1 MCGGLKKRYILT
13 ALVCFGAVMSGGGF
27 VQAEST
33 TAESRSETRTTV
45 DRNGTIAERVRR
57 TESRTTVSSETK
69 DSDAIRN
76 MAAEQRRQMERMGL
90 PHTGD
95 RAFNEKVEYQ
105 YESGVVLNELLAPL
119 VVPNRN
125 VPKSIGTWAG
135 MTFQNDRIIEQG
147 ILAKCKSG
155 GKWGILGTDGKE
167 LIAPA
172 YKEILDVNDRTGVIH
187 VMVDKKTTRFISKTG
202 EQLTPEAAD
211 ESDRR
216 SRTDAA
222 GQEDSREY
230 YDSDGYTSFK
240 EKGKYGFKDGM
251 GKVVI
256 SPRYKDVIAEFSEDR
271 AFVKNE
277 KGKIVAVDGSGR
289 ELFQAPS
296 NQMYAYEGGL
306 AEYRRKVGGFN
317 VGSLLGFVTGGL
329 IYGGFGYNGIGLGG
343 FTYDGAK
350 RGYIDRDGNI
360 VIDSK
365 NDKVWP
371 MTWYGTVIK
380 NDRKTGFV
388 NRKGE
393 YVIRPGD
400 YDVGDLDEINGLLV
414 LKDGKTGKSGI
425 FSVETGQQVI
435 PFRYDGITFAG
446 SDRLVV
452 EKNGVRSL
460 YNMRTG
466 YSVFS
471 VSTDMTIDPFLH
483 DRLTWVHQGS
493 SNYEVIND
501 QGQILFA
508 DKEGLIEEARPFS
521 HGYSAV
527 KAKGKWGIMGA
538 SGKWLVQPVYQDLDI
553 L

>member
-1 MCGGLKKRYILT
+1 ML
-13 ALVCFGAVMSGGGF
+13 
-27 VQAEST
+27 
-33 TAESRSETRTTV
+33 
-45 DRNGTIAERVRR
+45 
-57 TESRTTVSSETK
+57 
-69 DSDAIRN
+69 
-76 MAAEQRRQMERMGL
+76 
-90 PHTGD
+90 
-95 RAFNEKVEYQ
+95 
-105 YESGVVLNELLAPL
+105 
-119 VVPNRN
+119 
-125 VPKSIGTWAG
+125 
-135 MTFQNDRIIEQG
+135 
-147 ILAKCKSG
+147 
-155 GKWGILGTDGKE
+155 
-167 LIAPA
+167 
-172 YKEILDVNDRTGVIH
+172 
-187 VMVDKKTTRFISKTG
+187 
-202 EQLTPEAAD
+202 
-211 ESDRR
+211 
-216 SRTDAA
+216 
-222 GQEDSREY
+222 
-230 YDSDGYTSFK
+230 
-240 EKGKYGFKDGM
+240 
-251 GKVVI
+251 
-256 SPRYKDVIAEFSEDR
+256 AEFSEDR

-360 VIDSK
+360 VIDSR
-365 NDKVWP
+365 NDTVWP

-380 NDRKTGFV
+380 NDGKTGFV

>member
-76 MAAEQRRQMERMGL
+76 MAAEQRRQMEHMGL

-95 RAFNEKVEYQ
+95 RELNEKVEYQ

-256 SPRYKDVIAEFSEDR
+256 SPRYKDVLAEFSEDR

-380 NDRKTGFV
+380 NGGKTGFV

-414 LKDGKTGKSGI
+414 LKEGKTGKSGI
-425 FSVETGQQVI
+425 FSVETGQQQL
-435 PFRYDGITFAG
+435 RG
-446 SDRLVV
+446 
-452 EKNGVRSL
+452 
-460 YNMRTG
+460 
-466 YSVFS
+466 
-471 VSTDMTIDPFLH
+471 
-483 DRLTWVHQGS
+483 HQ
-493 SNYEVIND
+493 
-501 QGQILFA
+501 
-508 DKEGLIEEARPFS
+508 
-521 HGYSAV
+521 
-527 KAKGKWGIMGA
+527 
-538 SGKWLVQPVYQDLDI
+538 
-553 L
+553 